1 VRRSFV
7 VALGGILIG
16 IGVVA
21 GLLDLLRPS
30 GQRSHIGRFF
40 ESFGNGS
47 GGFVT
52 VIQRKASEAVASLD
66 AYHWIVL
73 IIVIVALT
81 AYVWTR
87 MGAPLRV
94 AATRIST
101 LVPAAIAFIV
111 AAVLN
116 TVLNDSGITIA
127 GMMLAIVGAAI
138 VYISVAFLDETS
150 GTTTRRTIDR
160 APESAPSA
168 DGSDRV
174 PTSTD
179 A

>member
-1 VRRSFV
+1 M
-7 VALGGILIG
+7 
-16 IGVVA
+16 VA

-30 GQRSHIGRFF
+30 SQRSHVGRFF

-52 VIQRKASEAVASLD
+52 VIQRKASEAFASLD

-73 IIVIVALT
+73 IVAVVALT

-87 MGAPLRV
+87 MGSPLRV
-94 AATRIST
+94 ATDRIPT
-101 LVPAAIAFIV
+101 LMPAAIALIV
-111 AAVLN
+111 AAVLGAA
-116 TVLNDSGITIA
+116 LNDSGITIS
-127 GMMLAIVGAAI
+127 GMMLVIAGAAI

-150 GTTTRRTIDR
+150 GTATPRTMDR
-160 APESAPSA
+160 APESAPSG